1 MKHRIEKLIR
11 IVLVLV
17 LGIGMCMAVRAENV
31 QPTSVSVAIPVRF
44 TSGSVPDD
52 LTVTVRNNAGE
63 VIKSFAGE
71 DMKNTGE
78 TFEIVLSYTEPGNYA
93 YTVNVASGSE
103 SETFTASVAVL
114 SDDDGI
120 LNAAM
125 VLRRQNAGTKLEQI
139 EVGNWKGNVT
149 PLAPQ
154 NPPSVPSRPSTNQ
167 ILGAESLL
175 WYLPILLML
184 IGIALEA
191 AALICKRKVWRQL

>member
-1 MKHRIEKLIR
+1 MKHRIEKLIG

-31 QPTSVSVAIPVRF
+31 QKPSVSVAIPVRF
-44 TSGSVPDD
+44 TSGSVPGD
-52 LTVTVRNNAGE
+52 LTITVRNHAGE

-120 LNAAM
+120 LNAAL
-125 VLRRQNAGTKLEQI
+125 VLRRQNAGTKLGQI
-139 EVGNWKGNVT
+139 EVGNWKGDVT
-149 PLAPQ
+149 PSAPQ
-154 NPPSVPSRPSTNQ
+154 NPPTVPPRPSTNQ

-191 AALICKRKVWRQL
+191 AAIICKRKVWRQL

>member
-63 VIKSFAGE
+63 VIKSFVGE

-139 EVGNWKGNVT
+139 DVGNWKGNVT
-149 PLAPQ
+149 PSAPQ

-184 IGIALEA
+184 IGIVLEA

>member
-93 YTVNVASGSE
+93 YTVNVAAGSE

-139 EVGNWKGNVT
+139 DVGNWKGNVT
-149 PLAPQ
+149 PSAPQ
-154 NPPSVPSRPSTNQ
+154 NPPAVPARPSTNQ

-184 IGIALEA
+184 IGIVLEA

>member
-52 LTVTVRNNAGE
+52 LTVTVRNHAGE

-71 DMKNTGE
+71 DMIISGE

-103 SETFTASVAVL
+103 SEPFTASVAVL

-125 VLRRQNAGTKLEQI
+125 VLQRQNAGTKLEQSD
-139 EVGNWKGNVT
+139 VGNWKGNVT
-149 PLAPQ
+149 PSAPQ

-184 IGIALEA
+184 IGIVLEA

>member
-103 SETFTASVAVL
+103 SETFTASVTVL

-139 EVGNWKGNVT
+139 DVGNWKGNVT
-149 PLAPQ
+149 PSAPQ

-184 IGIALEA
+184 IGIVLEV

>member
-1 MKHRIEKLIR
+1 MKHRIEKLIM

-31 QPTSVSVAIPVRF
+31 KPSSVSVAIPVRF

-52 LTVTVRNNAGE
+52 LTVTVRNHAGE
-63 VIKSFAGE
+63 VIKNFAGE

-103 SETFTASVAVL
+103 SETFTASVTVL

-139 EVGNWKGNVT
+139 EVGNWKGDVT
-149 PLAPQ
+149 PSAPQ
-154 NPPSVPSRPSTNQ
+154 NPPSVPSHPSTNQ

-191 AALICKRKVWRQL
+191 AAIICKRKVWRQL

>member
-31 QPTSVSVAIPVRF
+31 QPSSVSVAIPVRF

-52 LTVTVRNNAGE
+52 LTVTVRNHAGE

-139 EVGNWKGNVT
+139 EVGNWKGDVT
-149 PLAPQ
+149 PSSPQ

-191 AALICKRKVWRQL
+191 AAIICKRKVWRQL

>member
-52 LTVTVRNNAGE
+52 LTVTVRNHAGE

-125 VLRRQNAGTKLEQI
+125 VLQRQNAGTKLEQI
-139 EVGNWKGNVT
+139 DVGNWKGNVT
-149 PLAPQ
+149 PSAPR

-184 IGIALEA
+184 IGIVLEA